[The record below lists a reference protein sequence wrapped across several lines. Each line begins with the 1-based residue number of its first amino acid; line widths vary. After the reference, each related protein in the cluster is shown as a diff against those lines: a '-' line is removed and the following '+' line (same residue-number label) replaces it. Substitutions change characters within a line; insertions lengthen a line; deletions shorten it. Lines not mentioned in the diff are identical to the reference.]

1 MADIGLGFRVSYTL
15 WGSSVRSIKRVGS
28 GSEGGAAH
36 GQTLPGGGGKRRR
49 GEGGD
54 GKTEQLYTEYTDGM
68 LVSLP
73 IQC

>member
-36 GQTLPGGGGKRRR
+36 GQTLPGGGGKRSGGGR
-49 GEGGD
+49 G
-54 GKTEQLYTEYTDGM
+54 GM
-68 LVSLP
+68 AIRNSCTPSTLTA
-73 IQC
+73 CW